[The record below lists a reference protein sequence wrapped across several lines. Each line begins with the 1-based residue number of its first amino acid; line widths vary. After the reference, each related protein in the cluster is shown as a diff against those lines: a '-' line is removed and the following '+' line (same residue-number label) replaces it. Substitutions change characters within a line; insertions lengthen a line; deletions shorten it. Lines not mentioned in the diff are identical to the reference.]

1 MGKIKTTGKELLE
14 KFKEDNITFLA
25 AALAYYFLL
34 AIFPLLIVGFAII
47 PYLNISA
54 DDALGF
60 FSSVLPGEIASLF
73 EENIINLIDTP
84 RGGLLT
90 IGIIGALWSAS
101 NGIDAFIKSSNEAF
115 DVEET
120 RSFIVVR
127 LISLGLT
134 IGLIISV
141 VVAILLP
148 VLGDVIL
155 QLVGSIIGITAGM
168 GILLHVLR
176 WLISI
181 IVLTTFIMLLYRFAP
196 NKKIPFKH
204 IIPGALLA
212 SLLWQVISF
221 GFSIYVSN
229 FGNYSATYG
238 TLGGVI
244 ILMTWFF
251 LTGLILMLGASITVI
266 YHRHKIQNAAE
277 LHKAANI

>member
-1 MGKIKTTGKELLE
+1 MGKIKGFGKELLQ
-14 KFKEDNITFLA
+14 KLKEDNITFLA

-47 PYLNISA
+47 PYFNISA

-60 FSSVLPGEIASLF
+60 FSTVLPGEIASLF
-73 EENIINLIDTP
+73 EENIVSLVETP

-90 IGIIGALWSAS
+90 VGIIGALWSAS
-101 NGIDAFIKSSNEAF
+101 GGINAFIKSSNEAF

-120 RSFIVVR
+120 RSFITVH

-141 VVAILLP
+141 IVAILLP

-155 QLVGSIIGITAGM
+155 RLVGSVIGLTTGM
-168 GILLHVLR
+168 GVLLHILR

-196 NKKIPFKH
+196 NKKISFKH
-204 IIPGALLA
+204 IIPGALVA
-212 SLLWQVISF
+212 SLLWQIISF

-266 YHRHKIQNAAE
+266 YHRYKTHNATE

>member
-1 MGKIKTTGKELLE
+1 MEKVKELGKELLQ
-14 KFKEDNITFLA
+14 KLREDNITLLA

-47 PYLNISA
+47 PYFNISA
-54 DDALGF
+54 EEAIGF
-60 FSSVLPGEIASLF
+60 FSTVLPGEIASLF
-73 EENIINLIDTP
+73 EENIVSLVETP

-90 IGIIGALWSAS
+90 VGIIGALWSAS
-101 NGIDAFIKSSNEAF
+101 GGINAFIKSSNEAF

-120 RSFIVVR
+120 RSIITVR
-127 LISLGLT
+127 FISLGLT

-141 VVAILLP
+141 IVAILLP

-155 QLVGSIIGITAGM
+155 RLVGSVIGLTAGM
-168 GILLHVLR
+168 GVLLHILR

-204 IIPGALLA
+204 IIPGALIA
-212 SLLWQVISF
+212 SLLWQIISI
-221 GFSIYVSN
+221 GFSIYISN

-238 TLGGVI
+238 TLGGLI

-266 YHRHKIQNAAE
+266 YHRYKTRNARE

>member
-1 MGKIKTTGKELLE
+1 MNKLKKFGKTLGNKLN
-14 KFKEDNITFLA
+14 EDNTTLLA
-25 AALAYYFLL
+25 AALSYYFLL

-47 PYLNISA
+47 PYFNISP
-54 DDALGF
+54 DEALNF
-60 FSSVLPGEIASLF
+60 FATILPAEIANLF
-73 EENIINLIDTP
+73 EENIISLIETP

-90 IGIIGALWSAS
+90 AGIIGALWSAS
-101 NGIDAFIKSSNEAF
+101 NGINAFIKSSNEAF

-141 VVAILLP
+141 LVAILLP
-148 VLGDVIL
+148 VLGSV
-155 QLVGSIIGITAGM
+155 LVNLITSLTGISTGM
-168 GILLHVLR
+168 GALLHVLR
-176 WLISI
+176 WVISI

-196 NKKIPFKH
+196 NKNLPFKH

-212 SLLWQVISF
+212 SLLWQIISF

-244 ILMTWFF
+244 ILMIWFY
-251 LTGLILMLGASITVI
+251 LTGIILMLGASITVL
-266 YHRHKIQNAAE
+266 YHRHKTQTNPD
-277 LHKAANI
+277 LNKAANI